1 MKMISSCNKLK
12 NLILIYLVGLVTSS
26 IFFTSCSSSQ
36 NTSNRNVAGIYLSG
50 INLLEPD
57 YKVFHEN
64 DTLTNIYFRL
74 RSENL
79 LYTRKRTDSIFTA
92 NVQVKYELMDE
103 EEKLLDSTT
112 VYFVDYGQNNQKKF
126 LEGIIPL
133 KTEANKNYEVLISFY
148 DANRDNFLRK
158 KISLNRS
165 SPHTAQNFLA
175 KDSIGN
181 VIYKSYLALNER
193 VIVQKSMVN
202 SSEDITLKYFFVNQP
217 IAKPPFSETEKVE
230 NVVLNPDSTSSF
242 LFDSLNTV
250 SFEIPAKGLYFL
262 QTNNGINEGP
272 TFFSFQNNFP
282 EIKDVENMIEPM
294 RYITTR
300 EEYTNLL
307 EAEDKKYAMDEFWLT
322 TAGGAERAR
331 TLIKEYFNRVDLA
344 NVYFT
349 SYLEGWKS
357 DRGLIYIIYGPP
369 NVVYKNK
376 EYENW
381 IYGEENN
388 ITSMNF
394 VFYKVKNYLTHN
406 DYSLSRSSIYKSTWY
421 RAVDTWR
428 SGRIF

>member
-12 NLILIYLVGLVTSS
+12 NLILIYLVGLITSS
-26 IFFTSCSSSQ
+26 IFFTGCSSSQ

-64 DTLTNIYFRL
+64 DTITNIYFRL

-112 VYFVDYGQNNQKKF
+112 VYFVDYGQNNQNKF
-126 LEGIIPL
+126 LEGVIPL
-133 KTEANKNYEVLISFY
+133 KTETNKNYEVLISFY

-181 VIYKSYLALNER
+181 IIYKSYLALNER

-202 SSEDITLKYFFVNQP
+202 SSEEITLKYFFVNQP

-331 TLIKEYFNRVDLA
+331 TLIKEYFNRVELA